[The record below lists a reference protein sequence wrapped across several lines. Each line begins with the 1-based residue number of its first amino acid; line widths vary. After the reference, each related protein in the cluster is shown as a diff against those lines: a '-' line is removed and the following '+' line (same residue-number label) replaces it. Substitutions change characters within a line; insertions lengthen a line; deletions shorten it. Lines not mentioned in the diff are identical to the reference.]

1 MLGSMLDAPSY
12 PEAGTLASIG
22 RGGRSNYLTTEI
34 SLLEFNC
41 KKELVRSSSR
51 SFTPIPLRV
60 SLYYE
65 SGKRVDES
73 DQDIFRFVGDEY
85 DAIVIR
91 DDTRSATIHF
101 RLEKVSR
108 RKDGQRFKLKIEPYV
123 EQCPV
128 NLDDL
133 APVFTTA
140 ICVLSKRKYPS
151 QDASHRAK
159 VLKTLPV
166 DAIADTDGVRAQLQH
181 LQRQNDRMLTL
192 LEAQHEM
199 LLTLARP
206 LPKTLD
212 LDALLKAEN
221 AAFRDAL
228 DPTESNPTLHNL
240 TLSF

>member
-1 MLGSMLDAPSY
+1 M
-12 PEAGTLASIG
+12 AGTSRRLVVTKQPPSEFYKDE
-22 RGGRSNYLTTEI
+22 GGRSNYLTTEI

-51 SFTPIPLRV
+51 AFTPIPLRV

-159 VLKTLPV
+159 ILKTLP
-166 DAIADTDGVRAQLQH
+166 G
-181 LQRQNDRMLTL
+181 M
-192 LEAQHEM
+192 
-199 LLTLARP
+199 
-206 LPKTLD
+206 
-212 LDALLKAEN
+212 
-221 AAFRDAL
+221 
-228 DPTESNPTLHNL
+228 
-240 TLSF
+240 